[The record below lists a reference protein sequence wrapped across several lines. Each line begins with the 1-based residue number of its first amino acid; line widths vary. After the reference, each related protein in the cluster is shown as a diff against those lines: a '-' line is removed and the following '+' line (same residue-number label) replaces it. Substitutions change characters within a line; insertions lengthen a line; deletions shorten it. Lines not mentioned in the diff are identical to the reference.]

1 MAIAPKLTPL
11 QQTEANRLAKAAEK
25 PKREFSEAEKT
36 LRKDRVAKAK
46 DALARSVGSRS
57 CGPEELPAEAERAQA
72 ARRRTVRDAARR
84 PVHGSAEEEDQR
96 PSILTSWSGASVRLS
111 CSRRGNR

>member
-36 LRKDRVAKAK
+36 LRKERVGKAK
-46 DALARSVGSRS
+46 DALARSVGTKGDHVAPARAALKSYLQKLNEPKQPDDAQFETLLA
-57 CGPEELPAEAERAQA
+57 GPFTAPPKKKTND
-72 ARRRTVRDAARR
+72 RRF
-84 PVHGSAEEEDQR
+84 
-96 PSILTSWSGASVRLS
+96 
-111 CSRRGNR
+111 